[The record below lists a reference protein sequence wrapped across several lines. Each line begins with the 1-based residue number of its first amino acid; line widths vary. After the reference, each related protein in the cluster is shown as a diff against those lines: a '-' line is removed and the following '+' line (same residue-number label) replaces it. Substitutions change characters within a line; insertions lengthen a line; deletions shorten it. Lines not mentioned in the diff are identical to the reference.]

1 MKHFPEGIQFCYPWR
16 TYQQRIL
23 NELDYHLQNRHLHL
37 EAPPGS
43 GKTVLGL
50 EVMLRLNEPTIILAP
65 TLTIKNQW
73 ENRFTELFLQQEVKP
88 EWISMNIKAP
98 AFVTV
103 TTYQALFSLYRTY
116 EGETKEAVVE
126 EEMGN
131 KEKIEQSE
139 VYQIF
144 DKIREI
150 NFRTIVL
157 DEAHHLRTAWWK
169 ATMAF
174 KDSLHKP
181 TTVAL
186 TATPPYDT
194 TVQEWEKY
202 EQLCG
207 PIDAEIHV
215 AELVRENDLC
225 PHQDYI
231 YLSSP
236 KREEYKQLDKFHHD
250 VDQFIKDF
258 IASEKVTHALKMH
271 PWVKTP
277 TEYTEAIYQDP
288 SYFSSMVIFLHH
300 VGEKVEKEVRKVM
313 GVHRE
318 KLPEFNMEWAEI
330 LMNHLLND
338 PFYED
343 ETMLDIST
351 LKHDLKHIGAI
362 ERGKVY
368 LQSTPTWDKRL
379 VQSASKFNSIEKI
392 VQLENQIMGDSLR
405 MVILADYIRK
415 EALTNLDGS
424 ADFANKLGVVPI
436 FQLLRLNLDDT
447 FPLAILT
454 GSFVVVPKWIEPYL
468 LEEAADRNVAIT
480 YDILP
485 QDKLY
490 MSINITQQNRSEIVA
505 MMTTLL
511 SKGHIRIII
520 GTAALLGEGW
530 DAPCV
535 NTLIMASYVGS
546 FMLSN
551 QMRGRAIRV
560 DPDVPDKTGAIW
572 HLACVDDK
580 QKFGGHDIRSLQRRF
595 KSLVGLNVKED
606 VIESGLQRMVDVV
619 DFHYTTKKVANLNHK
634 TIELARNRNQ
644 LSRRWRNAVMDV
656 DTEQQVQL
664 RVPDEKKIKPY
675 LFRYTVQA
683 LLYAALNIFLF
694 YFFKGINAIPGDTEY
709 RYMSKIVLVLFILSL
724 IITLP
729 KLFKVAMLA
738 IRYVSIERFIEDVGK
753 VLYETLYELELVE
766 TAPKDVL
773 IEMTKQNGMFIAWIR
788 GGKTQEKNVYLIALH
803 QLLEPIDNPRYILCR
818 EPGWKFGIKK
828 KDDYHAVPDEIGK
841 RKEDA
846 ELLAQKWTKA
856 FDKATAVYTRSPEGR
871 SILIRSRLESFSSTF
886 LDSSEQISVW
896 K

>member
-23 NELDYHLQNRHLHL
+23 NELDYHLRNGHLHL

-50 EVMLRLNEPTIILAP
+50 EVMLRLNQPTIILAP

-73 ENRFTELFLQQEVKP
+73 ESRFTELFLQQEVKP
-88 EWISMNIKAP
+88 EWISMNIKSP

-116 EGETKEAVVE
+116 EGQSKEAIVE
-126 EEMGN
+126 EETGK
-131 KEKIEQSE
+131 KEKIEQPE
-139 VYQIF
+139 VYKIF
-144 DKIREI
+144 EKIREI

-169 ATMAF
+169 ATMSF

-236 KREEYKQLDKFHHD
+236 KREEYRQLDHFHRD
-250 VDQFIKDF
+250 VEQFINDL
-258 IASEKVTHALKMH
+258 IASEKVIHALKMH
-271 PWVKTP
+271 PWIKAPV
-277 TEYTEAIYQDP
+277 EYIETIHQDP

-300 VGEKVEKEVRKVM
+300 VDEKIEKEARKVM

-330 LMNHLLND
+330 LINHLLND
-338 PFYED
+338 PFYEE

-351 LKHDLKHIGAI
+351 MKHDLKRIGAI

-368 LQSTPTWDKRL
+368 LESTPTWDKRL

-392 VQLENQIMGDSLR
+392 VKLENQIMGDDLR

-415 EALTNLDGS
+415 EALTNIEGT

-436 FQLLRLNLDDT
+436 FQLLRLNLDPT

-468 LEEAADRNVAIT
+468 LEEAGRRNVDVT
-480 YDILP
+480 YKILP

-490 MSINITQQNRSEIVA
+490 MSINVTQQNRSEIVA
-505 MMTTLL
+505 VMTALL

-580 QKFGGHDIRSLQRRF
+580 QRFGGHDVRSLHRRF
-595 KSLVGLNVKED
+595 KSLVGLHVEKD
-606 VIESGLQRMVDVV
+606 LIESGLHRMGDLMDVQ
-619 DFHYTTKKVANLNHK
+619 YTTRKIEKWNK
-634 TIELARNRNQ
+634 ETIELAENRYQ
-644 LSRRWRNAVMDV
+644 LQTRWSNAVMD
-656 DTEQQVQL
+656 TGAERQVQL
-664 RVPDEKKIKPY
+664 RVPEEKKIKPY
-675 LFRYTVQA
+675 LFRYTIQT
-683 LLYAALNIFLF
+683 LLYAALNTFLF
-694 YFFKGINAIPGDTEY
+694 LFLKGIDAIPGGTEY
-709 RYMSKIVLVLFILSL
+709 RYMPKIVLALLVLSF

-729 KLFKVAMLA
+729 KLFKAAVLA
-738 IRYVSIERFIEDVGK
+738 VRYASIETFIEDVGK

-788 GGKTQEKNVYLIALH
+788 GGKTHEKNIYLTALN

-818 EPGWKFGIKK
+818 EPGWKFGIKQK
-828 KDDYHAVPDEIGK
+828 NDYHAVPDEIGK

-846 ELLAQKWTKA
+846 ELLTQKWTKA
-856 FDKATAVYTRSPEGR
+856 FDKATAIYTRR
-871 SILIRSRLESFSSTF
+871 
-886 LDSSEQISVW
+886 
-896 K
+896 